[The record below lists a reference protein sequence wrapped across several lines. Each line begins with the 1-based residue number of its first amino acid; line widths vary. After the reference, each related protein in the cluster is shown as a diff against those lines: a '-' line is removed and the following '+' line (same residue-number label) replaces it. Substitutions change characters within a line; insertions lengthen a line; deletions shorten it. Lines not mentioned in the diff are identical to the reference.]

1 MLKVIYILTIAG
13 CLHSPVT
20 FGREQQNHYT
30 SDTSTNGLTF
40 TPSGTAGY
48 ARTAGNGG
56 GASYSP
62 NARFNRRKKTEK
74 LHQDG
79 GGSSMQYRDEEDT
92 IEPGVCQ
99 VYTGA
104 TCEQYLRNQT
114 VFVTPDI
121 TMETLEERLKAAYGV
136 IRESKDMN
144 ANCRVYALPSLCYSI
159 LPLCRTPELT
169 NHQYFANR
177 AAAEAARR
185 AATIGRGKFKSHEKK
200 NNRKQQLLV
209 KAGLLSTPVPPEMG
223 NGPPPFDG
231 TVTTTERLRVY
242 FSGGVTPDLGGRF
255 FDGEIVT
262 ENSLP
267 SRQEGERRR
276 GPRSAQ
282 PNDYRFVQPGE
293 EVSVLSYTSS
303 SSGPKKSYP
312 PTRNTENLRR
322 ICRNDCELLENEL
335 CQKEYAIA
343 KRHPTIG
350 QKLPLEECDDL
361 PLQQSVDGTILNG
374 IGGLGSSG
382 DMECMRLGID
392 LDIKPDDDC
401 YWENGASYRGIMDR
415 TQSSKI
421 CMRWSKLMH
430 TMSEFPHLAG
440 HNYCRNPPHAGPMD
454 APWCYVDMQKTIE
467 YCDIPKCSERMW
479 MYIIIGFVAVI
490 SPLFIGIGVFCCRK
504 YRKHGVSNI
513 QNINLPNADKNIY
526 GNSRLNSPIEMTSLI
541 ANQAST
547 GAASR
552 NAENGGIQGL
562 TTGQPGNGGNPGQSS
577 QSRNNGISRVPQ
589 YTLQDVRFVEE
600 LGEGAFGKVYKGELT
615 QKNGERIFVAVK
627 ALKENASAKTQ
638 ADFKRE
644 IELISDL
651 KHDNIVCILGV
662 VLKEEPLCM
671 LFEYMAQGDLHEFL
685 IANSPNEG
693 KSLSQLQFL
702 LIAQQICD
710 GMEYLAS
717 HHYVHRDLAARNCLV
732 GESLTVK
739 ISDFGLS
746 RDIYSSD
753 YYRVQ
758 SKSLLPVRWMPSESI
773 LYGKFTTE
781 SDVWSFGVVLWE
793 IYSYGLQPY
802 YGYSNQ
808 EVINM
813 VRARQLLP
821 CPESCPSAVYSL
833 MVECWH
839 EQAVRRPTFPEIGHR
854 LKIWYQAQKRSEQ
867 NEQGGFN
874 RKGSMLSV
882 NTNRMSSQGN
892 LNIATPSS
900 SSSHHSLSRN
910 GEGRSDQQQQQ
921 QQQQPLL
928 SQPQQRKHHHH
939 SLEREKILRTNQLQ
953 HQQQQQQQQMQQSP
967 QVGPLHSVT
976 ARPHHQHHQH
986 HHSLDRSNN
995 GNGRM
1000 DESASSAGDQFETQ
1014 SNRSFYHNA
1023 SASRSN
1029 KSIHSMQEPAQ
1040 HHANHHAGHAHQH
1053 HSHGQQPM
1061 GGGQQHPQG
1070 YKNFSLPRKSI
1081 DSGLEYGLDG
1091 GDFAGMATSSPG
1103 YPAGGATAAGR
1114 AEMKARPPKDPHRHH
1129 HHHHHHGSGRNSR
1142 NRIEAVAGVGSSV
1155 SSLPGSSDLASEFD
1169 RQAQHIP
1176 KNSTQSLVTGNQP
1189 MVPQPTTTN
1198 TTTTTPGMPPIG
1210 RKPSHSGSILSVA
1223 SSASEQCGTGG
1234 GISSFQPGFSSPSPT
1249 VGNGVAGDPIMLSQN
1264 ALMQTSYHEG

>member
-30 SDTSTNGLTF
+30 ADTSNGLTF

-48 ARTAGNGG
+48 ARAGG
-56 GASYSP
+56 YTP

-79 GGSSMQYRDEEDT
+79 SAPYRDEEDT

-159 LPLCRTPELT
+159 LPVCRTPELT

-177 AAAEAARR
+177 AAADAARR
-185 AATIGRGKFKSHEKK
+185 AATIGRGKFKAHEKK
-200 NNRKQQLLV
+200 NNRKQLLL
-209 KAGLLSTPVPPEMG
+209 KAAHSTPAPPYVS
-223 NGPPPFDG
+223 
-231 TVTTTERLRVY
+231 TVVSSSVSALFNDTPTTTERLRIY
-242 FSGGVTPDLGGRF
+242 FQGGVTPNFGGHF

-262 ENSLP
+262 ENSAGG
-267 SRQEGERRR
+267 RGRRA
-276 GPRSAQ
+276 AQ
-282 PNDYRFVQPGE
+282 QDYRYVQPGDE
-293 EVSVLSYTSS
+293 ISVLSYTS

-392 LDIKPDDDC
+392 LDIKPNDDC

-415 TQSSKI
+415 TKSSKI

-479 MYIIIGFVAVI
+479 MYIIIGFIAVI
-490 SPLFIGIGVFCCRK
+490 SPLFIGVAVFCCRK

-541 ANQAST
+541 ANQSST

-562 TTGQPGNGGNPGQSS
+562 TTGQPGTGGSAGQSS

-732 GESLTVK
+732 GDSLTVK

-900 SSSHHSLSRN
+900 SSSHHSLSRERN
-910 GEGRSDQQQQQ
+910 GDGRTDPQLQQQQLQ
-921 QQQQPLL
+921 QQLPLL
-928 SQPQQRKHHHH
+928 PQPQQRKHHHH

-953 HQQQQQQQQMQQSP
+953 HQQQQHQQQQQQLQQTSP
-967 QVGPLHSVT
+967 QVGPPHSVT
-976 ARPHHQHHQH
+976 SRPHHQHHQH

-995 GNGRM
+995 GTGRM

-1040 HHANHHAGHAHQH
+1040 HHHHAHAHQH
-1053 HSHGQQPM
+1053 HSHGQQQPQQPM
-1061 GGGQQHPQG
+1061 GGHAQG

-1081 DSGLEYGLDG
+1081 DSGVEYGIDA
-1091 GDFAGMATSSPG
+1091 DFAGVVTSSPG
-1103 YPAGGATAAGR
+1103 YQGAAGR

-1142 NRIEAVAGVGSSV
+1142 NRIDAVVATVGSSI
-1155 SSLPGSSDLASEFD
+1155 SSLPGSSDLASELD

-1176 KNSTQSLVTGNQP
+1176 KNSTQSLVAGNQP
-1189 MVPQPTTTN
+1189 MVPPPNQ
-1198 TTTTTPGMPPIG
+1198 GMPPIG

-1223 SSASEQCGTGG
+1223 SSTSEQCGGG

-1249 VGNGVAGDPIMLSQN
+1249 VQSVGNGVVGGGDPMLPQN
-1264 ALMQTSYHEG
+1264 ALMQSSYHEG

>member
-13 CLHSPVT
+13 CLHTPVT
-20 FGREQQNHYT
+20 FGREQQQQYQQQQQQQQHQQNQPNHYT
-30 SDTSTNGLTF
+30 SDTSNGLTF
-40 TPSGTAGY
+40 TPSDTAGY
-48 ARTAGNGG
+48 ARTATTGNGSSSN
-56 GASYSP
+56 SYSP
-62 NARFNRRKKTEK
+62 NGKFKRRKKTEK
-74 LHQDG
+74 LHQQQQQQDAL
-79 GGSSMQYRDEEDT
+79 EEDM

-99 VYTGA
+99 VYTGT

-121 TMETLEERLKAAYGV
+121 TMEILEERLKSAYGV

-159 LPLCRTPELT
+159 LPVCRTPELT

-177 AAAEAARR
+177 AAAEAAQR
-185 AATIGRGKFKSHEKK
+185 AATIGRGKMRAHEKK
-200 NNRKQQLLV
+200 NNRKQLLV
-209 KAGLLSTPVPPEMG
+209 KAALSTVATPYEERG
-223 NGPPPFDG
+223 NG
-231 TVTTTERLRVY
+231 TLTTTERLRVY
-242 FSGGVTPDLGGRF
+242 FSGGVTPVLGGRF

-267 SRQEGERRR
+267 PRYDNARR
-276 GPRSAQ
+276 GRRAAGHQ
-282 PNDYRFVQPGE
+282 PYVQPGE
-293 EVSVLSYTSS
+293 EITVLSYTSS

-361 PLQQSVDGTILNG
+361 PLQKSVDGTILNG

-392 LDIKPDDDC
+392 LDIKPNDDC

-415 TQSSKI
+415 TKSSKI

-541 ANQAST
+541 ANQSST

-562 TTGQPGNGGNPGQSS
+562 TTGQPGNGHNPGQSS

-732 GESLTVK
+732 GDNLTVK

-882 NTNRMSSQGN
+882 NTNR
-892 LNIATPSS
+892 I
-900 SSSHHSLSRN
+900 
-910 GEGRSDQQQQQ
+910 
-921 QQQQPLL
+921 
-928 SQPQQRKHHHH
+928 
-939 SLEREKILRTNQLQ
+939 
-953 HQQQQQQQQMQQSP
+953 
-967 QVGPLHSVT
+967 
-976 ARPHHQHHQH
+976 
-986 HHSLDRSNN
+986 
-995 GNGRM
+995 
-1000 DESASSAGDQFETQ
+1000 
-1014 SNRSFYHNA
+1014 FYHNA

-1029 KSIHSMQEPAQ
+1029 KSIHSMQEPGQ
-1040 HHANHHAGHAHQH
+1040 HHHTSNHHAHPHQQQH
-1053 HSHGQQPM
+1053 HGHH
-1061 GGGQQHPQG
+1061 GGQQQPSMGHPQG

-1081 DSGLEYGLDG
+1081 DSGHEYGLDG
-1091 GDFAGMATSSPG
+1091 ASGADLASLAAASCSPG
-1103 YPAGGATAAGR
+1103 YPAAGNR

-1129 HHHHHHGSGRNSR
+1129 HHHHHHGSGRSSR
-1142 NRIEAVAGVGSSV
+1142 NRIDAVAAVGSSI
-1155 SSLPGSSDLASEFD
+1155 SSLPGSSDLASELD

-1176 KNSTQSLVTGNQP
+1176 KNSTQSLVAGQQQQQQP
-1189 MVPQPTTTN
+1189 MAGAAQP
-1198 TTTTTPGMPPIG
+1198 PMPPIG

-1223 SSASEQCGTGG
+1223 SSTSEQAC
-1234 GISSFQPGFSSPSPT
+1234 GISSFQPGFSSPAPT
-1249 VGNGVAGDPIMLSQN
+1249 VTANGVVTGVGDAPMLPQS
-1264 ALMQTSYHEG
+1264 ALMQSSYHEG

>member
-1 MLKVIYILTIAG
+1 MLSVIYILTIAG
-13 CLHSPVT
+13 CLHTPVT
-20 FGREQQNHYT
+20 CGREQHHGP
-30 SDTSTNGLTF
+30 SAAAEELNGLTF
-40 TPSGTAGY
+40 TPSG
-48 ARTAGNGG
+48 GG
-56 GASYSP
+56 GGSHVPRNQAATG
-62 NARFNRRKKTEK
+62 ARFSRRKKTEK
-74 LHQDG
+74 LQPPTGDPL
-79 GGSSMQYRDEEDT
+79 YRDEEDT

-99 VYTGA
+99 VYTGT
-104 TCEQYLRNQT
+104 TCEQFLRNQT

-121 TMETLEERLKAAYGV
+121 TMEVLEERLKSAYGV

-169 NHQYFANR
+169 NHQYFANKATAEASAR
-177 AAAEAARR
+177 RPAAAGR
-185 AATIGRGKFKSHEKK
+185 AKVRSHEKK
-200 NNRKQQLLV
+200 NNRKQLL
-209 KAGLLSTPVPPEMG
+209 KAAQSTEVPEHVTQSTPS
-223 NGPPPFDG
+223 
-231 TVTTTERLRVY
+231 TTTTERLRVY
-242 FSGGVTPDLGGRF
+242 FSGGVTPDPGEHS
-255 FDGEIVT
+255 FDGDIVI
-262 ENSLP
+262 ENALP
-267 SRQEGERRR
+267 RYQRRERRAA
-276 GPRSAQ
+276 GDSLSRS
-282 PNDYRFVQPGE
+282 RFVQQQD

-303 SSGPKKSYP
+303 GTPKKSYP

-335 CQKEYAIA
+335 CQQEYAIA

-361 PLQQSVDGTILNG
+361 PLQTSVDGTILNG

-382 DMECMRLGID
+382 DSECMRLGID
-392 LDIKPDDDC
+392 LDIRPDDDC
-401 YWENGASYRGIMDR
+401 YWENGASYRGITDR
-415 TQSSKI
+415 TTSAKI

-467 YCDIPKCSERMW
+467 YCDIPRCSDRMW

-490 SPLFIGIGVFCCRK
+490 SPLFIGVAVFCCRK

-541 ANQAST
+541 ANQASSAG

-562 TTGQPGNGGNPGQSS
+562 LSGQPGSTGGQPS

-615 QKNGERIFVAVK
+615 QKTGDKIFVAVK

-732 GESLTVK
+732 GDSLTVK

-854 LKIWYQAQKRSEQ
+854 LKIWYQAQKRTEQ
-867 NEQGGFN
+867 NEQSGFN

-882 NTNRMSSQGN
+882 NTQRMSSQGN
-892 LNIATPSS
+892 LNVATPSS
-900 SSSHHSLSRN
+900 SSSHHSLSRERN
-910 GEGRSDQQQQQ
+910 GDSGRCDQQQQQ
-921 QQQQPLL
+921 QQPVMAQ
-928 SQPQQRKHHHH
+928 SQPRKHHH
-939 SLEREKILRTNQLQ
+939 SLEREKILRTNQQL
-953 HQQQQQQQQMQQSP
+953 QQQALLQQQAPPNPVAS
-967 QVGPLHSVT
+967 
-976 ARPHHQHHQH
+976 RHQHHQH
-986 HHSLDRSNN
+986 HHSLDRTNSGQLMDDPSN
-995 GNGRM
+995 
-1000 DESASSAGDQFETQ
+1000 GDQCETQ

-1029 KSIHSMQEPAQ
+1029 KSIHSMQEQ
-1040 HHANHHAGHAHQH
+1040 HQH
-1053 HSHGQQPM
+1053 QHQHQHGHVQHQPHQQHQHPHAM
-1061 GGGQQHPQG
+1061 GGHPQG
-1070 YKNFSLPRKSI
+1070 YKNFSLPRKSV
-1081 DSGLEYGLDG
+1081 DSGLEYGLDSG
-1091 GDFAGMATSSPG
+1091 TELTGLTNSPG
-1103 YPAGGATAAGR
+1103 YPVAGGGVGRPGEATR
-1114 AEMKARPPKDPHRHH
+1114 RPPKDPHRHH
-1129 HHHHHHGSGRNSR
+1129 HHHHHHHGSGRSR
-1142 NRIEAVAGVGSSV
+1142 SRIDAIGNASNAVGSSI
-1155 SSLPGSSDLASEFD
+1155 SSLPGSGADLGTEFD
-1169 RQAQHIP
+1169 RQAQQLVAP
-1176 KNSTQSLVTGNQP
+1176 KHSTQSLVAG
-1189 MVPQPTTTN
+1189 
-1198 TTTTTPGMPPIG
+1198 GG

-1223 SSASEQCGTGG
+1223 SNASEQCAGVPGG
-1234 GISSFQPGFSSPSPT
+1234 GSFQPGFSSPSPT
-1249 VGNGVAGDPIMLSQN
+1249 VHSIGNGIIPSGPAEPVGLG
-1264 ALMQTSYHEG
+1264 LMQSSYHEG

>member
-13 CLHSPVT
+13 CLHTPVT
-20 FGREQQNHYT
+20 FGREQQQQQYQQQQQQQQHQQNQPNHYT
-30 SDTSTNGLTF
+30 SDTSNGLTF

-48 ARTAGNGG
+48 ARTASTGNGSSSN
-56 GASYSP
+56 SYSP
-62 NARFNRRKKTEK
+62 NGKFKRRKKTEK
-74 LHQDG
+74 LHQQQQQDAL
-79 GGSSMQYRDEEDT
+79 EEDT

-99 VYTGA
+99 VYTGT

-121 TMETLEERLKAAYGV
+121 TMEILEERLKSAYGV

-159 LPLCRTPELT
+159 LPVCRTPELT

-177 AAAEAARR
+177 AAAEAAQR
-185 AATIGRGKFKSHEKK
+185 AATIGRGKMRAHEKK
-200 NNRKQQLLV
+200 NNRKQLLV
-209 KAGLLSTPVPPEMG
+209 KAALSTVTTPYEERG
-223 NGPPPFDG
+223 NG
-231 TVTTTERLRVY
+231 TLTTTERLRVY

-267 SRQEGERRR
+267 PRYDNARR
-276 GPRSAQ
+276 GRRAAGHQ
-282 PNDYRFVQPGE
+282 QYVQPGE
-293 EVSVLSYTSS
+293 EITVLSYTSS

-361 PLQQSVDGTILNG
+361 PLQKSVDGTILNG

-392 LDIKPDDDC
+392 LDIKPNDDC

-415 TQSSKI
+415 TKSSKI

-541 ANQAST
+541 ANQSST

-562 TTGQPGNGGNPGQSS
+562 TTGQPGNGHNPGQSS

-732 GESLTVK
+732 GDNLTVK

-900 SSSHHSLSRN
+900 SSSHHSLSRERN
-910 GEGRSDQQQQQ
+910 GDGRSDQQLQMQQQQQ
-921 QQQQPLL
+921 QQQAQPLL
-928 SQPQQRKHHHH
+928 AQSQQRKHHHH

-953 HQQQQQQQQMQQSP
+953 HQQQQQQLQQQQL
-967 QVGPLHSVT
+967 QQAGPPHTVT
-976 ARPHHQHHQH
+976 SRPHHQHHQH
-986 HHSLDRSNN
+986 HHSLDRSNSAAA
-995 GNGRM
+995 GRL
-1000 DESASSAGDQFETQ
+1000 DESNASAGDQFETQ

-1029 KSIHSMQEPAQ
+1029 KSIHSMQEPGQ
-1040 HHANHHAGHAHQH
+1040 HHHTSNHHAHPHQQQH
-1053 HSHGQQPM
+1053 HGHH
-1061 GGGQQHPQG
+1061 GGQQQPSMGHPQG

-1081 DSGLEYGLDG
+1081 DSGHEYGLDG
-1091 GDFAGMATSSPG
+1091 ASGADLASLAAASCSPG
-1103 YPAGGATAAGR
+1103 YPAAGNR

-1129 HHHHHHGSGRNSR
+1129 HHHHHHGSGRSSR
-1142 NRIEAVAGVGSSV
+1142 NLIDAVAAVGSSI
-1155 SSLPGSSDLASEFD
+1155 SSLPGSSDLAS
-1169 RQAQHIP
+1169 
-1176 KNSTQSLVTGNQP
+1176 
-1189 MVPQPTTTN
+1189 
-1198 TTTTTPGMPPIG
+1198 
-1210 RKPSHSGSILSVA
+1210 
-1223 SSASEQCGTGG
+1223 
-1234 GISSFQPGFSSPSPT
+1234 
-1249 VGNGVAGDPIMLSQN
+1249 
-1264 ALMQTSYHEG
+1264 

>member
-1 MLKVIYILTIAG
+1 M
-13 CLHSPVT
+13 
-20 FGREQQNHYT
+20 
-30 SDTSTNGLTF
+30 
-40 TPSGTAGY
+40 
-48 ARTAGNGG
+48 
-56 GASYSP
+56 
-62 NARFNRRKKTEK
+62 
-74 LHQDG
+74 
-79 GGSSMQYRDEEDT
+79 

-99 VYTGA
+99 IYTGT

-121 TMETLEERLKAAYGV
+121 TMEILEERLKQAYGV

-159 LPLCRTPELT
+159 LPVCRTPELT

-185 AATIGRGKFKSHEKK
+185 AATIGRGKKHEKK
-200 NNRKQQLLV
+200 NNRKQSLLL
-209 KAGLLSTPVPPEMG
+209 KAALSTSVPLAG
-223 NGPPPFDG
+223 YDGSSSTTVSWSLSNG
-231 TVTTTERLRVY
+231 TLSTTERLRVY

-267 SRQEGERRR
+267 ARGRRAA
-276 GPRSAQ
+276 SQQQQ
-282 PNDYRFVQPGE
+282 PEYGVGGD
-293 EVSVLSYTSS
+293 VSVLSYTSS
-303 SSGPKKSYP
+303 GAVGPKKSYP

-361 PLQQSVDGTILNG
+361 PLQKSVDGTILNG

-392 LDIKPDDDC
+392 LDIRPDDDC

-415 TQSSKI
+415 TRSGKI

-467 YCDIPKCSERMW
+467 YCEIPKCSERMW

-490 SPLFIGIGVFCCRK
+490 SPLFIGIAVFCCRK

-541 ANQAST
+541 ANQSST
-547 GAASR
+547 VGGGGAASR

-562 TTGQPGNGGNPGQSS
+562 TTGQPGGGGANAGQSS

-732 GESLTVK
+732 GDSLTVK

-867 NEQGGFN
+867 NEQAGFN

-900 SSSHHSLSRN
+900 SSSHHSLSRERN
-910 GEGRSDQQQQQ
+910 GDGRSDLQQQQQQQLQ

-928 SQPQQRKHHHH
+928 PQSQQRKHHHHH
-939 SLEREKILRTNQLQ
+939 SLEREKILRTNQIQ
-953 HQQQQQQQQMQQSP
+953 HQQQQQQQQQMSQA
-967 QVGPLHSVT
+967 GPHHPANTS
-976 ARPHHQHHQH
+976 RQHHQHHQH
-986 HHSLDRSNN
+986 HHSLDRSNS
-995 GNGRM
+995 GTGRL
-1000 DESASSAGDQFETQ
+1000 DESASSSVGDQFETQ

-1029 KSIHSMQEPAQ
+1029 KSIHSMQEPSSQ
-1040 HHANHHAGHAHQH
+1040 HHPNHHTHPHHQH
-1053 HSHGQQPM
+1053 LPHGQQPHQQQQPIM
-1061 GGGQQHPQG
+1061 GTGHPQG

-1081 DSGLEYGLDG
+1081 DSGLEYGLDSSG
-1091 GDFAGMATSSPG
+1091 IDLAGIVTNSPG
-1103 YPAGGATAAGR
+1103 GYPTPSGRASAGG
-1114 AEMKARPPKDPHRHH
+1114 EMKARPPKDPHRHH
-1129 HHHHHHGSGRNSR
+1129 HHHHHHGGSGRSSR
-1142 NRIEAVAGVGSSV
+1142 NRMDPSLAGVGSSI
-1155 SSLPGSSDLASEFD
+1155 SSLPGSSDLVSELD

-1176 KNSTQSLVTGNQP
+1176 KNSTQSLLVAGP
-1189 MVPQPTTTN
+1189 PGPPVMP
-1198 TTTTTPGMPPIG
+1198 PGMPAGMG

-1223 SSASEQCGTGG
+1223 SSTSEQCGVSGG
-1234 GISSFQPGFSSPSPT
+1234 GGVSNSFSAQPGGFSPSPSPT
-1249 VGNGVAGDPIMLSQN
+1249 VGNGIVPGGGDPM
-1264 ALMQTSYHEG
+1264 LMQSSYHEG

>member
-1 MLKVIYILTIAG
+1 MCTTCRVCKSFLDWRWK
-13 CLHSPVT
+13 
-20 FGREQQNHYT
+20 
-30 SDTSTNGLTF
+30 LTF
-40 TPSGTAGY
+40 TPT
-48 ARTAGNGG
+48 
-56 GASYSP
+56 GASGSVRTSGGKS
-62 NARFNRRKKTEK
+62 NVRFNRRKKTEK
-74 LHQDG
+74 LHD
-79 GGSSMQYRDEEDT
+79 SALLYRDEEET
-92 IEPGVCQ
+92 IEAGVCQ

-121 TMETLEERLKAAYGV
+121 TIEILEERLKAAYGV

-169 NHQYFANR
+169 NHQYFANK

-185 AATIGRGKFKSHEKK
+185 AALSNSGESGGSGGRGGKLKSHEKK
-200 NNRKQQLLV
+200 NKRKQMSGLDAAGSLAPFQATISSPLV
-209 KAGLLSTPVPPEMG
+209 PEYGPFRTSTSAPMM
-223 NGPPPFDG
+223 
-231 TVTTTERLRVY
+231 TTTDRLRVY

-255 FDGEIVT
+255 FDGEMVT
-262 ENSLP
+262 EHSP
-267 SRQEGERRR
+267 PRYGSDHRR
-276 GPRSAQ
+276 GRRGASEMNMASYHRYVQQ
-282 PNDYRFVQPGE
+282 PDE
-293 EVSVLSYTSS
+293 ISVLSYTSS
-303 SSGPKKSYP
+303 AGPKKAYP

-361 PLQQSVDGTILNG
+361 PLQKSVDGTILNG

-382 DMECMRLGID
+382 DQECMRLGID

-415 TQSSKI
+415 TASSKI

-440 HNYCRNPPHAGPMD
+440 HNYCRNPPNAGPMD

-479 MYIIIGFVAVI
+479 MYIIIGFIAVI
-490 SPLFIGIGVFCCRK
+490 SPLFIGIAVFCCRK

-541 ANQAST
+541 ANQSST

-562 TTGQPGNGGNPGQSS
+562 ITGQQGGAQGQSS
-577 QSRNNGISRVPQ
+577 QSRNNGIARVPQ

-615 QKNGERIFVAVK
+615 QKSGEKIFVAVK

-732 GESLTVK
+732 GENLTVK

-854 LKIWYQAQKRSEQ
+854 LKIWYQAQKRS
-867 NEQGGFN
+867 
-874 RKGSMLSV
+874 K
-882 NTNRMSSQGN
+882 
-892 LNIATPSS
+892 
-900 SSSHHSLSRN
+900 
-910 GEGRSDQQQQQ
+910 
-921 QQQQPLL
+921 
-928 SQPQQRKHHHH
+928 
-939 SLEREKILRTNQLQ
+939 
-953 HQQQQQQQQMQQSP
+953 
-967 QVGPLHSVT
+967 
-976 ARPHHQHHQH
+976 
-986 HHSLDRSNN
+986 
-995 GNGRM
+995 
-1000 DESASSAGDQFETQ
+1000 
-1014 SNRSFYHNA
+1014 
-1023 SASRSN
+1023 
-1029 KSIHSMQEPAQ
+1029 
-1040 HHANHHAGHAHQH
+1040 
-1053 HSHGQQPM
+1053 
-1061 GGGQQHPQG
+1061 
-1070 YKNFSLPRKSI
+1070 
-1081 DSGLEYGLDG
+1081 
-1091 GDFAGMATSSPG
+1091 
-1103 YPAGGATAAGR
+1103 
-1114 AEMKARPPKDPHRHH
+1114 
-1129 HHHHHHGSGRNSR
+1129 
-1142 NRIEAVAGVGSSV
+1142 
-1155 SSLPGSSDLASEFD
+1155 
-1169 RQAQHIP
+1169 
-1176 KNSTQSLVTGNQP
+1176 
-1189 MVPQPTTTN
+1189 
-1198 TTTTTPGMPPIG
+1198 
-1210 RKPSHSGSILSVA
+1210 
-1223 SSASEQCGTGG
+1223 
-1234 GISSFQPGFSSPSPT
+1234 
-1249 VGNGVAGDPIMLSQN
+1249 
-1264 ALMQTSYHEG
+1264 

>member
-20 FGREQQNHYT
+20 FGREQQIHQNQPYHYT
-30 SDTSTNGLTF
+30 SDTSNGLTF
-40 TPSGTAGY
+40 TPSGKAGY
-48 ARTAGNGG
+48 ARTGNGG
-56 GASYSP
+56 GYST
-62 NARFNRRKKTEK
+62 NAKFNRRKKTEK

-79 GGSSMQYRDEEDT
+79 NSQYRDEEDT

-121 TMETLEERLKAAYGV
+121 TMELLEERLKAAYGV

-159 LPLCRTPELT
+159 LPVCRTPELT

-185 AATIGRGKFKSHEKK
+185 AATIGRGKFKAHEKK
-200 NNRKQQLLV
+200 NNRKQPLL
-209 KAGLLSTPVPPEMG
+209 KASLSTPVPYESTMSSGSLFNDTP
-223 NGPPPFDG
+223 
-231 TVTTTERLRVY
+231 TTTERLRIY
-242 FSGGVTPDLGGRF
+242 FRGGVTPDLGGRF
-255 FDGEIVT
+255 FDGDIVT
-262 ENSLP
+262 EHAVPAPRYDNT
-267 SRQEGERRR
+267 RR
-276 GPRSAQ
+276 GRRAAQ
-282 PNDYRFVQPGE
+282 QDYRYVQPGE
-293 EVSVLSYTSS
+293 EVSVLSYTS

-361 PLQQSVDGTILNG
+361 PLQKSVDGTILNG

-415 TQSSKI
+415 TKSSKI

-479 MYIIIGFVAVI
+479 MYIIIGFIAVI
-490 SPLFIGIGVFCCRK
+490 SPLFIGVAVFCCRK

-541 ANQAST
+541 ANQSST

-562 TTGQPGNGGNPGQSS
+562 TTGQPGNGGTAGQSS

-732 GESLTVK
+732 GDSLTVK

-900 SSSHHSLSRN
+900 SSSHHSLSRERN
-910 GEGRSDQQQQQ
+910 GEGRSDQQLQQQQQQQLQ

-928 SQPQQRKHHHH
+928 PQTQQRKHHHH

-953 HQQQQQQQQMQQSP
+953 HQQQQQMQQTS
-967 QVGPLHSVT
+967 QVGPPHSAT
-976 ARPHHQHHQH
+976 SRPHHQHHQH

-995 GNGRM
+995 GSGRL
-1000 DESASSAGDQFETQ
+1000 DESACSAGDQYETQ

-1040 HHANHHAGHAHQH
+1040 HHANHHAHAHQH
-1053 HSHGQQPM
+1053 HSHGQQPQPPM
-1061 GGGQQHPQG
+1061 GGHSQG

-1081 DSGLEYGLDG
+1081 DSGLEYGMEA
-1091 GDFAGMATSSPG
+1091 DFSGVVTSSPG
-1103 YPAGGATAAGR
+1103 YPAAGR
-1114 AEMKARPPKDPHRHH
+1114 AEIKARPPKDPHRHH

-1142 NRIEAVAGVGSSV
+1142 NRIDAVTAVGSSI
-1155 SSLPGSSDLASEFD
+1155 SSLPGSSDIASELD

-1189 MVPQPTTTN
+1189 MVPQPN
-1198 TTTTTPGMPPIG
+1198 PGMPPIG
-1210 RKPSHSGSILSVA
+1210 RKASHSGSILSVA
-1223 SSASEQCGTGG
+1223 SSTSEQCGVAGGGGG

-1249 VGNGVAGDPIMLSQN
+1249 VQSVGNGVAGGGDPMLPQS
-1264 ALMQTSYHEG
+1264 ALMQSSYHEG